1 MQSRSRSSLRRPL
14 IWLGIIL
21 LIALVVGGGY
31 WFLNPSGTHPPAL
44 ATVTRGDLKAMVNA
58 NARVR
63 SQRSV
68 KLAFPFSGLVTK
80 VNILEGD
87 TVKAGDVIAEMD
99 NRDAQRRVAQAEA
112 NLAARQQDLAE
123 AQQPPSA
130 TELEIAQQTLKKAAL
145 ALAAAQDQ
153 FKKDGSE
160 ENRVAQEI
168 AQSDYDIARANFDRQ
183 TRAPTTFE
191 LDTLQRAIDSAQMDL
206 DNARETLA
214 ETQLKAPFDGT
225 ITEVDADAG
234 ALLGGYSPVAVLE
247 DTSKLELLAD
257 IDEIDVAE
265 VEEGQNA
272 DLHFDAF
279 PGDSATGKVARL
291 FPAASNERGAT
302 IYHAII
308 SLDPTDLK
316 LRPGMGATVSIATVE
331 KKNVL
336 RVPSRAVKNAG
347 SQKIV
352 VVLDGSGTRNAV
364 VQVGVSDGSE
374 TEIVSGV
381 QEGTVIVLE

>member
-1 MQSRSRSSLRRPL
+1 MQTSSRTSLRRPL
-14 IWLGIIL
+14 IWLGVIL
-21 LIALVVGGGY
+21 LIALIVGGGY
-31 WFLNPSGTHPPAL
+31 WFLNQSGTHPPAL
-44 ATVTRGDLKAMVNA
+44 ATVTRGDLKATVNA

-63 SQRSV
+63 SQKSV
-68 KLAFPFSGLVTK
+68 KLAFPFSGLVTQ
-80 VNILEGD
+80 VNVQEGD
-87 TVKAGDVIAEMD
+87 SVKAGDVIAELD
-99 NRDAQRRVAQAEA
+99 DHDAQRRVAQAEA
-112 NLAARQQDLAE
+112 NLAARQQDLAQ
-123 AQQPPSA
+123 AQQPPS
-130 TELEIAQQTLKKAAL
+130 TSDLEIAQQTLKKAAL
-145 ALAAAQDQ
+145 ALAAAQDR
-153 FKKDGSE
+153 FKKNSTD
-160 ENRVAQEI
+160 ENRIAQEI

-183 TRAPTTFE
+183 TRAPTSFE
-191 LDTLQRAIDSAQMDL
+191 LDTLQRAIDSAQIDL

-225 ITEVDADAG
+225 ITEVDADPG
-234 ALLGGYSPVAVLE
+234 ALVGGYSPVAVLE

-265 VEEGQNA
+265 VQEGQSVDIN
-272 DLHFDAF
+272 FDAF
-279 PGDSATGKVARL
+279 PGESAQGKVAQL

-316 LRPGMGATVSIATVE
+316 LRPGMGATINIATVE

-364 VQVGVSDGSE
+364 VQTGVSDGSE
-374 TEIVSGV
+374 TEIISGV

>member
-168 AQSDYDIARANFDRQ
+168 AQSDYDIARAN
-183 TRAPTTFE
+183 
-191 LDTLQRAIDSAQMDL
+191 
-206 DNARETLA
+206 
-214 ETQLKAPFDGT
+214 
-225 ITEVDADAG
+225 
-234 ALLGGYSPVAVLE
+234 
-247 DTSKLELLAD
+247 
-257 IDEIDVAE
+257 
-265 VEEGQNA
+265 
-272 DLHFDAF
+272 
-279 PGDSATGKVARL
+279 
-291 FPAASNERGAT
+291 
-302 IYHAII
+302 
-308 SLDPTDLK
+308 
-316 LRPGMGATVSIATVE
+316 
-331 KKNVL
+331 
-336 RVPSRAVKNAG
+336 
-347 SQKIV
+347 
-352 VVLDGSGTRNAV
+352 
-364 VQVGVSDGSE
+364 
-374 TEIVSGV
+374 
-381 QEGTVIVLE
+381 